1 MRGYLVIG
9 LGLLFGLTAAW
20 AGSGDS
26 AAPAPS
32 ARPASSAGSGQAPNG
47 ASPGPGTQPTGESKE
62 LEARRR
68 LAAGLGPAAGVRPAR
83 PADAEAR
90 ERFLAIERVARLPAA
105 EQARILARFYREL
118 AQRSMSAGD
127 IIGLSSIPTN
137 ILDPTHFSGSPG
149 NSETWGKQLAEAAS
163 NLTAEQVADKLK
175 EGQWLNMA
183 SRARAIW
190 VLKAHAKATEAL
202 VQEDLKSGQK
212 QLVQRGIK
220 TIRDLDLRTFTGQLL
235 TLFLAEGES
244 SEAARWA
251 LLFMRDPAIVQP
263 LLARVEKDPKFLA
276 RCAGLFQGPLMG
288 KPGEPLLLKLLDS
301 PDANVRYH
309 AGYAL
314 YECRDPN
321 LAAPA
326 VRFAKEKEPHFRV
339 MAAYWASNLPADSF
353 AAVRYDLMLLLTD
366 GDESVRIEA
375 LRCFAQQEDLA
386 ACPVILDMLNREHP
400 GPALKREITVMQALF
415 ALTGKSS
422 GYDMHNWGPGTPGNQ
437 QAIRKF
443 AAWMESRGVPVPR
456 NFQAGEGDRP
466 STGTATSTS
475 SGQATQPTAGPAE
488 IERLIG
494 QLSGEKFAQREAA
507 QQALVK
513 IGLPAVALLQ
523 KAAADENAER
533 SGRAKAALKQ
543 IEDSAWGQPNQG
555 LRVRLLPLR
564 STWRADQAPQL
575 SLDIRNGGRRAV
587 ECSNAVMLYCQVQVD
602 GLWHSWAKPFALGLP
617 IGMLAPGKEYTLKL
631 RLTDDWG
638 TPPGDAPGVAAK
650 DTKWLR
656 LAPGSHLVRVSFTGY
671 PELGRREGGIRCESN
686 PVQVEIEGRS
696 AATKPD
702 TQPAARAPITAASG
716 ERAVIVPA
724 IHPPV
729 VEQQAGFP
737 PRSLTDQ
744 PTEGG
749 ELQSLEL
756 SNGVKAE
763 RVFKD
768 GGGRVL
774 RRIRYVSNR
783 RPFVPAPVAPETD
796 LLEHSTIVY
805 HYDAPG
811 QLFLEATYDGRR
823 RLAGTVERYYWPDG
837 KRRLTLYKRYE
848 KEQGFVCAEE
858 RYNTDGLRTT
868 LAWSGDADRRL
879 TGITGLV
886 PDDVDLSQGWGKQT
900 SQLQSGL
907 VADGAVFHLIIKNLS
922 SRDQP
927 LPQGA
932 ITELVRPELVSVEG
946 KTLPYDPEQIERS
959 KRSSRPGPR
968 ALKPKHAATEFY
980 RLADWYGKIPPGK
993 YTLLIRRLA
1002 NDGQFSLI
1010 SNAVDIEIT
1019 APRVLLA
1026 SAEAH
1031 LRLEVNG
1038 HSIEVSQDKV
1048 VQLYSELTEGVSAG
1062 TAMTVEGVL
1071 ISAKP
1076 GRVELS
1082 CKLGTWTASL
1092 ADGQVRLVHT
1102 DKAGATHVQQ
1112 APQFRLEVY
1121 QGQVRVLQ
1129 PDNRGASPK
1138 AKTTI

>member
-1 MRGYLVIG
+1 MRGYMVIG
-9 LGLLFGLTAAW
+9 LGLLLGLTAAW
-20 AGSGDS
+20 AGNGDS

-32 ARPASSAGSGQAPNG
+32 TRPASSAGSGQAPNG
-47 ASPGPGTQPTGESKE
+47 ASTQPVLRTSPPLASKLAE
-62 LEARRR
+62 
-68 LAAGLGPAAGVRPAR
+68 LAARLRIAASVGPARGSY
-83 PADAEAR
+83 AEAR
-90 ERFLAIERVARLPAA
+90 ERFLAVERIARLPAA
-105 EQARILARFYREL
+105 DQAKVVPILYRDN
-118 AQRSMSAGD
+118 AQCYPFKIMVLMSFPPSD
-127 IIGLSSIPTN
+127 
-137 ILDPTHFSGSPG
+137 ILDRKSRKGSGG
-149 NSETWGKQLAEAAS
+149 NTEKWAEQIADAAS
-163 NLTAEQVADKLK
+163 KMTAEQVADKL
-175 EGQWLNMA
+175 GSPDWLSIA
-183 SRARAIW
+183 AYVRAIW
-190 VLKAHAKATEAL
+190 VLKANEAVVEPL
-202 VQEDLKSGQK
+202 IEADLKSGRDAQVK
-212 QLVQRGIK
+212 RAVMAIRAMKLKKYNPQMMAIFLAGGEASESARRGIFS
-220 TIRDLDLRTFTGQLL
+220 D
-235 TLFLAEGES
+235 
-244 SEAARWA
+244 
-251 LLFMRDPAIVQP
+251 DPAVVQT
-263 LLARVEKDPKFLA
+263 LLGRAKADPKFLGK
-276 RCAGLFQGPLMG
+276 CAGMLQVALWH
-288 KPGEPLLLKLLDS
+288 KLAEPILLNMLNS
-301 PDANVRYH
+301 PDAKVRYD
-309 AGYAL
+309 AADAV
-314 YECRDPN
+314 YECIDAN
-321 LAAPA
+321 LAPA
-326 VRFAKEKEPHFRV
+326 AKRFAKEAKPEYRV
-339 MAAYWASNLPADSF
+339 VGAHLASNLPADSF
-353 AAVRYDLMLLLTD
+353 AAVRKDMISLLND
-366 GDESVRIEA
+366 ADESVLDEA
-375 LRCFAQQEDLA
+375 LRAFAQQKDLA
-386 ACPVILDMLNREHP
+386 ACQVILDALKAEHP
-400 GPALKREITVMQALF
+400 GPGNVMQAMS
-415 ALTGKSS
+415 ALTGGTF
-422 GYDMHNWGPGTPGNQ
+422 GYDMHNWGPGTPTNQ
-437 QAIRKF
+437 RAIGKF
-443 AAWMESRGVPVPR
+443 EAWMASRGVPVPR
-456 NFQAGEGDRP
+456 NFEPGAGDPAVTRP
-466 STGTATSTS
+466 TTSTS
-475 SGQATQPTAGPAE
+475 SGQATQPAAGPAE

-507 QQALVK
+507 QRALVK
-513 IGLPAVALLQ
+513 IGLPAVAQLQ
-523 KAAADENAER
+523 SATAEKDAER
-533 SGRAKAALKQ
+533 PRRAKEAMRL

-575 SLDIRNGGRRAV
+575 SLDIRNGGQRAV
-587 ECSNAVMLYCQVQVD
+587 EYSNAVMLYCQVQVD
-602 GLWHSWAKPFALGLP
+602 GVWHSWAKPFALGLP

-638 TPPGDAPGVAAK
+638 TPPGIAPGVAAK

-671 PELGRREGGIRCESN
+671 PELGNREGGIRCESN

-696 AATKPD
+696 AATQPA
-702 TQPAARAPITAASG
+702 TQPAACAPITAASG

-729 VEQQAGFP
+729 VEKQAELP

-768 GGGRVL
+768 GSGRVL

-783 RPFVPAPVAPETD
+783 RPFAPAPVAPETD

-823 RLAGTVERYYWPDG
+823 RLAGAVERYYWPDG

-858 RYNTDGLRTT
+858 RYTADGLRTT

-907 VADGAVFHLIIKNLS
+907 VADGAIFHLIIKNLS
-922 SRDQP
+922 SKEQP

-932 ITELVRPELVSVEG
+932 ITELVRPELVLVEG

-959 KRSSRPGPR
+959 KCSSHPGPR
-968 ALKPKHAATEFY
+968 ALKPRHAATEFY

-993 YTLLIRRLA
+993 YTLLVRRLA

-1019 APRVLLA
+1019 APRVILT
-1026 SAEAH
+1026 SAKAH
-1031 LRLEVNG
+1031 LCLEVNG

-1048 VQLYSELTEGVSAG
+1048 VQFYSGLTEGVSAG
-1062 TAMTVEGVL
+1062 VSMTVEGVL

-1092 ADGQVRLVHT
+1092 ADGQVKLVHT

-1129 PDNRGASPK
+1129 PDNRGAPPK

>member
-494 QLSGEKFAQREAA
+494 QFSGEKFAQRVAA
-507 QQALVK
+507 QQSLVK
-513 IGLPAVALLQ
+513 TGLPAVALLQ
-523 KAAADENAER
+523 KAAADKNPER
-533 SGRAKAALKQ
+533 AARAKDALSQ
-543 IEDSAWGQPNQG
+543 IEESAWGQPNQG

-602 GLWHSWAKPFALGLP
+602 GVWHSWAKPFALGLP

-638 TPPGDAPGVAAK
+638 TPPGIAPGVPAK

-671 PELGRREGGIRCESN
+671 PELGNREGGIRCESN

-696 AATKPD
+696 AATQPATSAGSGQALSGATTQPGEGSRENGGGKWSWIGPAREATEAANWREALEKAEKYALGEPRQQEALRLYQAVLDASPPREIALHVKVIMGARLTVLYNPDLGEQSLDAEALRWCQRIIEDFKDWPNHHDLMVAKIHLGDLYYIRNDREGMGKAARLYWDVIEVPEDEIVFDDPKKANLNLDKIAVAKSSVGRQLDAKGRLLTEPTEEMNMEYREVLLSRRRESTQPLRLAAIRALAYKQGVRGD
-702 TQPAARAPITAASG
+702 TQKTRQ
-716 ERAVIVPA
+716 R
-724 IHPPV
+724 
-729 VEQQAGFP
+729 
-737 PRSLTDQ
+737 L
-744 PTEGG
+744 
-749 ELQSLEL
+749 LEL
-756 SNGVKAE
+756 KQRRPDDKLYQETLDAI
-763 RVFKD
+763 
-768 GGGRVL
+768 L
-774 RRIRYVSNR
+774 RRL
-783 RPFVPAPVAPETD
+783 PANAEKT
-796 LLEHSTIVY
+796 
-805 HYDAPG
+805 APG
-811 QLFLEATYDGRR
+811 QG
-823 RLAGTVERYYWPDG
+823 
-837 KRRLTLYKRYE
+837 
-848 KEQGFVCAEE
+848 
-858 RYNTDGLRTT
+858 
-868 LAWSGDADRRL
+868 
-879 TGITGLV
+879 
-886 PDDVDLSQGWGKQT
+886 
-900 SQLQSGL
+900 
-907 VADGAVFHLIIKNLS
+907 
-922 SRDQP
+922 
-927 LPQGA
+927 QGA
-932 ITELVRPELVSVEG
+932 T
-946 KTLPYDPEQIERS
+946 
-959 KRSSRPGPR
+959 SR
-968 ALKPKHAATEFY
+968 
-980 RLADWYGKIPPGK
+980 
-993 YTLLIRRLA
+993 
-1002 NDGQFSLI
+1002 Q
-1010 SNAVDIEIT
+1010 
-1019 APRVLLA
+1019 LLA
-1026 SAEAH
+1026 SSAPDGASTQP
-1031 LRLEVNG
+1031 G
-1038 HSIEVSQDKV
+1038 AI
-1048 VQLYSELTEGVSAG
+1048 VQLVPAGPGKRGVPQ
-1062 TAMTVEGVL
+1062 TQ
-1071 ISAKP
+1071 P
-1076 GRVELS
+1076 G
-1082 CKLGTWTASL
+1082 
-1092 ADGQVRLVHT
+1092 
-1102 DKAGATHVQQ
+1102 GAI
-1112 APQFRLEVY
+1112 PPL
-1121 QGQVRVLQ
+1121 
-1129 PDNRGASPK
+1129 
-1138 AKTTI
+1138 

>member
-1 MRGYLVIG
+1 
-9 LGLLFGLTAAW
+9 
-20 AGSGDS
+20 
-26 AAPAPS
+26 
-32 ARPASSAGSGQAPNG
+32 
-47 ASPGPGTQPTGESKE
+47 

-68 LAAGLGPAAGVRPAR
+68 LAAGLRPAR

-90 ERFLAIERVARLPAA
+90 ERFLAVERIARLPAA
-105 EQARILARFYREL
+105 EQARELARFYREL
-118 AQRSMSAGD
+118 APRYMNPGFED
-127 IIGLSSIPTN
+127 YLSSAPTN
-137 ILDPTHFSGSPG
+137 ILDRRSANGFSG
-149 NSETWGKQLAEAAS
+149 NTALWAKQLTDAAS
-163 NLTAEQVADKLK
+163 NLTAEQAADKL
-175 EGQWLNMA
+175 QDALWLDVA
-183 SRARAIW
+183 SRARAIQ
-190 VLKAHAKATEAL
+190 VLKANAKATEIL
-202 VQEDLKSGQK
+202 IQEDLKSGQK
-212 QLVQRGIK
+212 LLVQRAGSVILSLNLK
-220 TIRDLDLRTFTGQLL
+220 MFNDQLL
-235 TLFLAEGES
+235 AMFLADGELS
-244 SEAARWA
+244 GPAGRVLLWA
-251 LLFMRDPAIVQP
+251 HDPALVQP

-276 RCAGLFQGPLMG
+276 RCAGLFQGLLHR
-288 KPGEPLLLKLLDS
+288 KPAEPILLKLLDS
-301 PDANVRYH
+301 PDVELRYH

-314 YECRDPN
+314 YECRDPK

-326 VRFAKEKEPHFRV
+326 VRFAREKEPRFRV
-339 MAAYWASNLPADSF
+339 MAAYLASNLPSESF
-353 AAVRYDLMLLLTD
+353 AAARKDLMSLLTD

-386 ACPVILDMLNREHP
+386 ACPVILDSLMRNHAGP
-400 GPALKREITVMQALF
+400 GGQHEVTVMQALA
-415 ALTGKSS
+415 ALAGQHF
-422 GYDMHNWGPGTPGNQ
+422 GYDMHNWGPGSLGNQ
-437 QAIRKF
+437 QAIGKF
-443 AAWMESRGVPVPR
+443 EAWMASRGVAVPR
-456 NFQAGEGDRP
+456 NFQPGAE
-466 STGTATSTS
+466 
-475 SGQATQPTAGPAE
+475 GQAADSSTASLAASPAE

-959 KRSSRPGPR
+959 KCSSHPGPR
-968 ALKPKHAATEFY
+968 TLKPRHAATEFY

-1002 NDGQFSLI
+1002 NGGQFSLI

-1019 APRVLLA
+1019 APRVILT
-1026 SAEAH
+1026 SAKAH
-1031 LRLEVNG
+1031 LCLEVNG

-1048 VQLYSELTEGVSAG
+1048 VQFYSGLTEGVSAG
-1062 TAMTVEGVL
+1062 TSMTVEGVS

-1102 DKAGATHVQQ
+1102 DKAGATHVHQ